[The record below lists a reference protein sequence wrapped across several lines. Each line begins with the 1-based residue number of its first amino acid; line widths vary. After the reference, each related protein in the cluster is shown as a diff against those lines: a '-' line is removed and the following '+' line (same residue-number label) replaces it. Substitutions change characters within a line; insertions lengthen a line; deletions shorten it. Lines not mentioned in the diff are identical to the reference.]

1 MITCSVNHSVNYSIN
16 QRKYLMKT
24 KLITVAGVLL
34 TGCSSP
40 PPPPPVNW
48 SGSTIEI
55 NSTMPDWKE
64 NNVVIPSPVITG
76 HWAKAIYDFDGE
88 KGHYLPD
95 DYFAV

>member
-1 MITCSVNHSVNYSIN
+1 M
-16 QRKYLMKT
+16 QT
-24 KLITVAGVLL
+24 KMITVASFLL
-34 TGCSSP
+34 AGCSSP

-48 SGSTIEI
+48 SGSAVEI

-64 NNVVIPSPVITG
+64 NKVVIPSPVIAG

-88 KGHYLPD
+88 KGSYLPD